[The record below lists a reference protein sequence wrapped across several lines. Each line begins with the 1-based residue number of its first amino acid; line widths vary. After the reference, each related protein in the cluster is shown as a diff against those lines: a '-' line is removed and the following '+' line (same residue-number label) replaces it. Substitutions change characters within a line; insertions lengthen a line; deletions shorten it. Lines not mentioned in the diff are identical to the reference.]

1 MIDKIQYVSRKGSVA
16 LIGLGMNTSQFDD
29 VENGLLVHNEGP
41 VGVSWV
47 SDVKGKIDFAIA
59 DGCLYA
65 YPTPDMLKIIII
77 CSNDEIV
84 EPNNAV
90 VLNEGGTRF
99 CQLMIPERLSTS
111 EGRRLPR
118 GGLTGFMQCG
128 WFDDP
133 NYMSFECYIADSD
146 FIERR
151 LLRMS
156 DFQFDKQYFYTW
168 RL

>member
-1 MIDKIQYVSRKGSVA
+1 MIDKLQYIGRKGSTA
-16 LIGLGMNTSQFDD
+16 SIRLGVNTSQFDD

-41 VGVSWV
+41 MGVSWV
-47 SDVKGKIDFAIA
+47 CDVKGKVEFTIT

-65 YPTPDMLKIIII
+65 YPTPDMSKVVVIY
-77 CSNDEIV
+77 SDDEIT

-90 VLNEGGTRF
+90 VLNEDGTRF
-99 CQLMIPERLSTS
+99 CQLMMPKRLSTP

-133 NYMSFECYIADSD
+133 NYMIFECYIAGSD

-156 DFQFDKQYFYTW
+156 DFQFDNQYFHTW

>member
-1 MIDKIQYVSRKGSVA
+1 MDNLYFISREGKRAPVNLGINIDPFNRVDELCSSVWYSGING
-16 LIGLGMNTSQFDD
+16 IGWLTGEGGE
-29 VENGLLVHNEGP
+29 VEFIVP
-41 VGVSWV
+41 DS
-47 SDVKGKIDFAIA
+47 S
-59 DGCLYA
+59 LYA
-65 YPTPDMLKIIII
+65 YPTPDMSKVVVIY
-77 CSNDEIV
+77 SDDEIK

-90 VLNEGGTRF
+90 ILNADGSRYR
-99 CQLMIPERLSTS
+99 QLIMPKRLSIP

-128 WFDDP
+128 WFDDL

-156 DFQFDKQYFYTW
+156 DFKFDDKYFHTW